1 MSDHIDR
8 VLDDCLTELIA
19 GAASVEDCLSR
30 YPEHADDLLPLLEVA
45 VQVHALE
52 LPEMRPV
59 ASMTAKRQMLL
70 AYTANE
76 SHLQRARRSVRG
88 FVSGFVS
95 LLGVGAKQR
104 APLGGRLAVL
114 AVAAIMV
121 VMVTLLP
128 SVLVEMGRYG
138 VVGQA
143 AVVAEV
149 VGLVEV
155 QHQPV
160 AVWRPVTDET
170 VLASGYRIRTGGLS
184 AATVRFFDGSTT
196 ILGADTEIAFT
207 ELSSRRDGSG
217 RRVVLYQR
225 QGQTQNQV
233 QKLADAA
240 SLFEID
246 TPTAVAVVHGTE
258 FEVQVATDGATSVG
272 VTEGRVGVTADG
284 ATQFLAAGQFA
295 SILPPFT
302 EPTTAPNATL
312 VPTPDA
318 EPYDRSEL
326 AQVTRLAGTP
336 TPTATPQPAAAALAD
351 EEPESPEDVGNPDHA
366 EHPVHPVHPEHP
378 EHPERPEHPEHP
390 EHPEKADKPD
400 KPSKE

>member
-8 VLDDCLTELIA
+8 VLDDCLTELIG

-30 YPEHADDLLPLLEVA
+30 YPERADDLRPLLEVA

-52 LPEMRPV
+52 LPKMRAV
-59 ASMTAKRQMLL
+59 ASMAAKRQMLL
-70 AYTANE
+70 ALSDKE
-76 SHLQRARRSVRG
+76 RHLRQAPRSLPAVA
-88 FVSGFVS
+88 SGFFA
-95 LLGVGAKQR
+95 LLGQAGKRKEQRRGTLLIGA
-104 APLGGRLAVL
+104 A
-114 AVAAIMV
+114 AAIMV
-121 VMVTLLP
+121 VMLTLVP
-128 SVLVEMGRYG
+128 GVLVEMGRYG

-149 VGLVEV
+149 VGMVEV

-160 AVWRPVTDET
+160 AVWRPVTSDT
-170 VLASGYRIRTGGLS
+170 VLTSGYRIRTGGLS

-207 ELSSRRDGSG
+207 ELNSRRDGSG

-233 QKLADAA
+233 QKLADAG

-258 FEVQVATDGATSVG
+258 FQVDVATDGATSVS
-272 VTEGRVGVTADG
+272 VIEGRVGVTADG

-302 EPTTAPNATL
+302 EPITAPTATL
-312 VPTPDA
+312 VPTPEA
-318 EPYDRSEL
+318 EPYNRSEL
-326 AQVTRLAGTP
+326 AQVATP
-336 TPTATPQPAAAALAD
+336 TPTTTPQPTAAADVA
-351 EEPESPEDVGNPDHA
+351 EEPEGPEDVGKPDHPQ
-366 EHPVHPVHPEHP
+366 HPAH
-378 EHPERPEHPEHP
+378 PEHPEHP
-390 EHPEKADKPD
+390 EHPATPEHPEPPEKPD
-400 KPSKE
+400 KPGKPSKE

>member
-8 VLDDCLTELIA
+8 VLDDCLTELVG

-30 YPEHADDLLPLLEVA
+30 YPEQADDLRPLLEVA

-52 LPEMRPV
+52 WPEMRAV
-59 ASMTAKRQMLL
+59 ASAAAKRQMLL
-70 AYTANE
+70 ALSDKE
-76 SHLQRARRSVRG
+76 RHLRQAPRSLSAVA
-88 FVSGFVS
+88 SGFLS
-95 LLGVGAKQR
+95 LLGEGGKRKQQRSRTLLIGA
-104 APLGGRLAVL
+104 A
-114 AVAAIMV
+114 AAIMV
-121 VMVTLLP
+121 VMLTLVP
-128 SVLVEMGRYG
+128 GVLVEMGRYG

-149 VGLVEV
+149 VGMVEV
-155 QHQPV
+155 RHQPV
-160 AVWRPVTDET
+160 AMWRPVTSDT
-170 VLASGYRIRTGGLS
+170 VLASGYSIRTGGLS
-184 AATVRFFDGSTT
+184 AATIRFFDGSKT
-196 ILGADTEIAFT
+196 ILGADTELAFR

-233 QKLADAA
+233 EKLADAA

-258 FEVQVATDGATSVG
+258 FQVDVATDGGTSVS
-272 VTEGRVGVTADG
+272 VIEGRVGVTADG

-295 SILPPFT
+295 SVLPPST
-302 EPTTAPNATL
+302 EPTTAPTATL
-312 VPTPDA
+312 VPTPEA
-318 EPYDRSEL
+318 EPWNRAEL
-326 AQVTRLAGTP
+326 AEVTSRAATP
-336 TPTATPQPAAAALAD
+336 SPTVAPPPTATAYVA
-351 EEPESPEDVGNPDHA
+351 EEPEGPEGVEEREHP

-378 EHPERPEHPEHP
+378 EHPEHPATPEHPEP
-390 EHPEKADKPD
+390 PEKPDKPD